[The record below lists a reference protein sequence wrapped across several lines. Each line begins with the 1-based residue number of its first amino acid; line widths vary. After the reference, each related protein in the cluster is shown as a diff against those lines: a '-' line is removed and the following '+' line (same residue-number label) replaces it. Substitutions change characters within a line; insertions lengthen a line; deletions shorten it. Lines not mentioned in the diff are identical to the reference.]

1 MVISMKVAC
10 IGNMNNNFFSLTR
23 YLRDRGIDAN
33 LLLLNREASH
43 FHPSADAYDIDYQ
56 KYTSILPWG
65 NMFDFL
71 KVTKEEINDSVKQ
84 YDFIIGCN
92 SAPAFMHK
100 IGRAVDIFVPFGWDI
115 MYAPFFRFYKNPVN
129 QINYIFFKASQKA
142 GIREARF
149 ISLDAGNNE
158 FENIISKLRI
168 KDNRIKMAVPF
179 IYTPIYNPGNI
190 SGYYDRSCYYKSFR
204 EIRKKYD
211 FIVFHHARHL
221 WKNVSDKILY
231 KGNDKLV
238 IGFANFVKKVKGTNP
253 CLIMFEYGRDVAE
266 TKKLVQELCIEEH
279 VLWFPLVS
287 RKEIMI
293 GISLADIGAAEF
305 GMDWMSYGTAYEILA
320 MGKPLMC
327 HRNDETYKDL
337 YPELYP
343 MINAS
348 APDEITNALT
358 DYVHNREFY
367 KKMGEDGRRWFQ
379 KYAVDY
385 PMEKYLE
392 IILEKNKGKDSSC

>member
-1 MVISMKVAC
+1 MKIAC
-10 IGNMNNNFFSLTR
+10 IGNMNNTFFSLTR
-23 YLRDRGIDAN
+23 FLRDRGIDAD
-33 LLLLNREASH
+33 LLLLNNEALH
-43 FHPSADAYDIDYQ
+43 FLPPADSYDLGYQ
-56 KYTSILPWG
+56 KYTFTLSWG
-65 NMFDFL
+65 NAFDFL
-71 KVTKEEINDSVKQ
+71 KVTKEEIYDSVKQ
-84 YDFIIGCN
+84 YDFIIGC
-92 SAPAFMHK
+92 STVPAFMHK
-100 IGRAVDIFVPFGWDI
+100 IGRLVDIFIPFGWDI
-115 MYAPFFRFYKNPVN
+115 MYDPFFRFHKNPIR
-129 QINYIFFKASQKA
+129 QINYLFFKTYQKA
-142 GIREARF
+142 GIRAARF
-149 ISLDAGNNE
+149 VSIDAVNNE

-168 KDNRIKMAVPF
+168 RGSRIKMSTPF
-179 IYTPIYNPGNI
+179 VYTPIYSPENI
-190 SGYYDRSCYYKSFR
+190 AGYYDRSCYYKSFL

-211 FIVFHHARHL
+211 LIVFHHARHV
-221 WKNVSDKILY
+221 WKNIPDKILY

-238 IGFANFVKKVKGTNP
+238 IGFANFVKKAKGANP
-253 CLIMFEYGRDVAE
+253 CLIMFEYGADVKE
-266 TKKLVQELCIEEH
+266 TKKLVQDSGIENY
-279 VLWFPLVS
+279 VRWFPLVF

-320 MGKPLMC
+320 MGKPLMH

-348 APDEITNALT
+348 TPDEITNALV

-392 IILEKNKGKDSSC
+392 IMREKE